1 MKQLKRDVNRYRPVN
16 RWGRDK
22 GSVQTKKLFT
32 QRHFLLNET
41 VTCTKGMLWRRSLSY
56 TITDSAVKVLTK
68 IRPQLL
74 IAHMLAKDRN
84 KCATASYRIQVTLR
98 RAFDPSRAVNKG
110 KGPLVNISRDT
121 I

>member
-1 MKQLKRDVNRYRPVN
+1 MRKRKRDMDRYRPVN
-16 RWGRDK
+16 RWGGDK
-22 GSVQTKKLFT
+22 GTIQTKKLFT
-32 QRHFLLNET
+32 QRHFLRNET

-56 TITDSAVKVLTK
+56 TTTDSAVKVLTK

-84 KCATASYRIQVTLR
+84 KCAPVSYRIQVTLR

-110 KGPLVNISRDT
+110 KESLVNTSRDT